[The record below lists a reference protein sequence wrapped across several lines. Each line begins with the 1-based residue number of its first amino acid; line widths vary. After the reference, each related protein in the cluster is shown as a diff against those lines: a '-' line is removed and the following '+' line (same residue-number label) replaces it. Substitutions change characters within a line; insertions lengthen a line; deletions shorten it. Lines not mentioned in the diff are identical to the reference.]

1 MQLSVFRP
9 RNSSA
14 FCGCVFAWLLAL
26 AAMPAN
32 QSLAQSTTKPE
43 TTTVLFDTWHSNT
56 WIRHLPSP
64 QQYNYHQLHSL
75 ARAAHSLESM
85 GWKCEP
91 QVEPWTP
98 TTLQSVSLIVINL
111 VSADRPGFLLSE
123 IQALNDYLKRG
134 GGIILITD
142 HTNCYF
148 HNTVLQPWFHEL
160 GIQLT
165 NHSACD
171 VSPYT
176 LSQGH
181 AWISIESFAQHPVTA
196 SLKQVA
202 FQTGGSVD
210 PALAIAWT
218 SPQGWG
224 DDGQMNPFGEGKSLG
239 FFGDFSFSPG
249 EQPGPIGVIAA
260 KEIGKGRLVIIGDQN
275 CVGGMF
281 LNYADNRRL
290 WLQAALWAS
299 HQSDTP
305 SQCDRLSQGL
315 SGERER
321 TLIWCYEPLSQRAY
335 QWGSDLDEG
344 LGHAFDFL
352 NKHADARATDRF
364 QENAEWLILP
374 TAELLRDL
382 EVVASI
388 KRFVNFGQ
396 RKVIV
401 LGNEDQLGIVQE
413 WIQQLE
419 GAEILDSPPGVS
431 KAWATPKQTEI
442 FWLNERRYWLN
453 TAIPDSTTLRSE
465 KEEEQDQKKLEWMWK
480 KGLKR
485 IPSELDKIPWD
496 SQ

>member
-1 MQLSVFRP
+1 MRRTDFVW
-9 RNSSA
+9 RNSLAYCS
-14 FCGCVFAWLLAL
+14 CLGVWLLAL
-26 AAMPAN
+26 AALPAN
-32 QSLAQSTTKPE
+32 RLHAQSNTEPTAP
-43 TTTVLFDTWHSNT
+43 TVLFDTWHSNT
-56 WIRHLPSP
+56 WIRHLPAP

-75 ARAAHSLESM
+75 ARVARAMEAM
-85 GWKCEP
+85 GWNCEP

-98 TTLQSVSLIVINL
+98 AALQGVSLVVINL

-123 IQALNDYLKRG
+123 IQTLNEYLKQG
-134 GGIILITD
+134 GGIIVITD

-176 LSQGH
+176 LAEGH
-181 AWISIESFAQHPVTA
+181 AWISIETFAQHPVTD
-196 SLKQVA
+196 SLQQIA

-260 KEIGKGRLVIIGDQN
+260 KEIGQGRLVIIGDQN
-275 CVGGMF
+275 CVGSIF

-299 HQSDTP
+299 HQSDAP
-305 SQCDRLSQGL
+305 ADSELLLQGL
-315 SGERER
+315 AGEKER
-321 TLIWCYEPLSQRAY
+321 TLLWCYEPLAQRKY
-335 QWGSDLDEG
+335 QWGSGLDVG
-344 LGHAFDFL
+344 LGHAFEFL

-364 QENAEWLILP
+364 LEDAEWLILP
-374 TAELLRDL
+374 SAELLRDPTTREDIERFAKL
-382 EVVASI
+382 E
-388 KRFVNFGQ
+388 R
-396 RKVIV
+396 RKIIV
-401 LGNEDQLGIVQE
+401 LGNEDQWDIVHE
-413 WIQQLE
+413 WIQQIE
-419 GAEILDSPPGVS
+419 GGTTLASPSGVS
-431 KAWATPKQTEI
+431 KAWTIPQQTEI
-442 FWLNERRYWLN
+442 FWLNDRRDWLN
-453 TAIPDSTTLRSE
+453 TAIPTSTTLRSE
-465 KEEEQDQKKLEWMWK
+465 KEEEQDQKKLEWMWE

-496 SQ
+496 SE